1 MDGVAFGS
9 PSLVGC
15 GRVFHT
21 CRGFVKGCLAIP
33 LGVYFAFEAELAA
46 VILALDFDWSFG
58 WR

>member
-21 CRGFVKGCLAIP
+21 CRGFVKGC
-33 LGVYFAFEAELAA
+33 FAVLY
-46 VILALDFDWSFG
+46 VIVLFFKLN
-58 WR
+58 